1 MTTAIKESL
10 AFIKSYHGIDLILD
24 TDLVGVF
31 VLEGQSYYNV
41 TLKDPVFISREY
53 YVLYKPDSKVRVEPN
68 GYKRLAI
75 FI

>member
-1 MTTAIKESL
+1 MTNTIKESL

-24 TDLVGVF
+24 ADLVGVF
-31 VLEGQSYYNV
+31 VLGDQGYYNV

-53 YVLYKPDSKVRVEPN
+53 YTLYNPNSKVRVEPN

>member
-1 MTTAIKESL
+1 MTEAIKESL
-10 AFIKSYHGIDLILD
+10 AFIKSYHGIDLMLD
-24 TDLVGVF
+24 TDLVGD
-31 VLEGQSYYNV
+31 QSYYNV

-53 YVLYKPDSKVRVEPN
+53 NVLYKPDSKVRVEPN